1 MRVGGRKKAGAKKV
15 EMPQVEFNLKAIRE
29 IKKRNKRSRKGWK
42 PSKPRRKGGAG
53 IH

>member
-29 IKKRNKRSRKGWK
+29 IKRRNKRSKKEGNRVNHV
-42 PSKPRRKGGAG
+42 RKGGEG
-53 IH
+53 TH